1 MIQLLDELVINR
13 IAAGEVVDRPAS
25 AVKELVDN
33 ALDAGARRV
42 RVKLE
47 GGGLDLI
54 SVEDDGCGMVAEDLR
69 KAWLRHATSKM
80 VRFEDLSHVGTYG
93 FRGEALSSLASV
105 AEIRI
110 DTRHASE
117 PEGRA
122 IVVHGGN
129 LVTDAPSGWPRG
141 TRVEVRGLFA
151 GIPVRRRF
159 LGTAQAEAQRV
170 LGSLV
175 RQALARPDV
184 EFRLSHGNRE
194 LLAVNAGERRVRVRD
209 LLGRVADG
217 LVPVEWSDGRV
228 TVTGFVGGA
237 GTDRGR
243 ADMAHFSVN
252 RRPIQAGVLVRG
264 VARGLGL
271 PPGRHPVCV
280 LEITLPLEEVDINV
294 HPQKREVRFQAEAPL
309 FHAVAEAI
317 ASALDLRGE
326 LPLFQPAPVAATAP
340 EEPASGRHASLAGFE
355 PASFTTS
362 LPGFGPSDEDA
373 PAPLLTESDT
383 SAPVDAFEPPAAPDR
398 DQGDLFAERNPNL
411 VAFPSAR
418 RPEEPAEPVRAFSQA
433 GIQILQVEGYL
444 LCPLQGGLLCIDQRA
459 AHERVLFEQ
468 ALRGLEREGA
478 VPSQQLLFPRP
489 VELPVRERQT
499 ALAHLEDLR
508 ALSFDLEPFGGATL
522 LLRGIPASVGQDD
535 AESLLEELLG
545 AVAEEEPTRERLHR
559 AFAAGYARAAAL
571 RRTQELGAEERSA
584 LADDL
589 FACREPWQTPS
600 GAPTVTRISSTDLS
614 RFFR

>member
-1 MIQLLDELVINR
+1 MIRLLDELVINR

-25 AVKELVDN
+25 AVKELVEN
-33 ALDAGARRV
+33 ALDAGARRI

-69 KAWLRHATSKM
+69 LSWMRHATSKM
-80 VRFEDLSHVGTYG
+80 ARFEDLAQVGTYG

-105 AEIRI
+105 AEVRI

-129 LVTDAPSGWPRG
+129 LVSDAPSGWPRG

-170 LGSLV
+170 LTTLV

-184 EFRLSHGNRE
+184 EFRLAHGNRE
-194 LLAVNAGERRVRVRD
+194 LLSVAAGERRLRVRD

-217 LVPVEWSDGRV
+217 LVPVEWSDGRT

-243 ADMAHFSVN
+243 SDMAHFFVN
-252 RRPIQAGVLVRG
+252 RRPVNAGVLARG

-271 PPGRHPVCV
+271 PPGRHPICV

-294 HPQKREVRFQAEAPL
+294 HPQKREVRFQSEGPL
-309 FHAVAEAI
+309 FHAVSDAV

-326 LPLFQPAPVAATAP
+326 LPLFLPQDPGASTASSEDDATESVA
-340 EEPASGRHASLAGFE
+340 
-355 PASFTTS
+355 
-362 LPGFGPSDEDA
+362 LPGF
-373 PAPLLTESDT
+373 ESFQPFPGT
-383 SAPVDAFEPPAAPDR
+383 SATVSLREALATDHAPVDAIEPPDMPDR
-398 DQGDLFAERNPNL
+398 DQGDLFAARNPNF
-411 VAFPSAR
+411 VAFPSAK
-418 RPEEPAEPVRAFSQA
+418 PADEGGLEPARAFSQA
-433 GIQILQVEGYL
+433 GIQMLQIEGYL

-489 VELPVRERQT
+489 IDLPVREHQI
-499 ALAHLEDLR
+499 AIAHLDDLR
-508 ALSFDLEPFGGATL
+508 ALSFDLEPFGGATM
-522 LLRGIPASVGQDD
+522 LLRGVPASVGQDD
-535 AESLLEELLG
+535 AEGLLEELLG
-545 AVAEEEPTRERLHR
+545 AVADEEPTRERLHR
-559 AFAAGYARAAAL
+559 AFAAGYARSTAL
-571 RRTQELGAEERSA
+571 RRTQELGSEERSA

-589 FACREPWQTPS
+589 FACKEPWQTPS
-600 GAPTVTRISSTDLS
+600 GAPTVTRLSSSDLA

>member
-1 MIQLLDELVINR
+1 MIRLLDELVVNR

-25 AVKELVDN
+25 AAKELVDN

-69 KAWLRHATSKM
+69 LAWLRHATSKM
-80 VRFEDLSHVGTYG
+80 VRFEDLAHVGTYG

-105 AEIRI
+105 AELRI
-110 DTRHASE
+110 DSRHASE
-117 PEGRA
+117 PEGHA
-122 IVVHGGN
+122 VVVHGGN
-129 LVTDAPSGWPRG
+129 LVSDMPSGWPRG

-159 LGTAQAEAQRV
+159 LGSAQAEAQRV
-170 LGSLV
+170 LTALV

-184 EFRLSHGNRE
+184 EFKLSHGDRE
-194 LLAVNAGERRVRVRD
+194 LLSTHAGERKARVRD

-217 LVPVEWSDGRV
+217 LVPVDWTDGRV
-228 TVTGFVGGA
+228 TVTGFVGGP

-264 VARGLGL
+264 VAHGLGL
-271 PPGRHPVCV
+271 PPGRHPICV
-280 LEITLPLEEVDINV
+280 LEVTLPLEEVDINV
-294 HPQKREVRFQAEAPL
+294 HPQKREVRFQAEGPL
-309 FHAVAEAI
+309 FHAISDAV

-326 LPLFQPAPVAATAP
+326 LPLFFPSDPTSPAPSAADSSTSESAALP
-340 EEPASGRHASLAGFE
+340 GFE
-355 PASFTTS
+355 PPLS
-362 LPGFGPSDEDA
+362 LGTQHATISLREALDSG
-373 PAPLLTESDT
+373 TE
-383 SAPVDAFEPPAAPDR
+383 PVDAIAPPETPDR
-398 DQGDLFAERNPNL
+398 DQGDLFAARNPNL

-418 RPEEPAEPVRAFSQA
+418 RPEEPNPEPARAFSQA
-433 GIQILQVEGYL
+433 GIRMLQVEGYL

-459 AHERVLFEQ
+459 AHERVLYEQ

-489 VELPVRERQT
+489 IELPVRERQV
-499 ALAHLEDLR
+499 ALAHIEDLR
-508 ALSFDLEPFGGATL
+508 ALSFDLEPFGGTTL
-522 LLRGIPASVGQDD
+522 LLRGIPASVSQDD
-535 AESLLEELLG
+535 AEGLLEELLA
-545 AVAEEEPTRERLHR
+545 AVADEEPTRERLHR
-559 AFAAGYARAAAL
+559 AFAASYARSAAL
-571 RRTQELGAEERSA
+571 RRTHELGEEERSA

-589 FACREPWQTPS
+589 FACKEPWQTPA
-600 GAPTVTRISSTDLS
+600 GAPTVTRLSSADLA
-614 RFFR
+614 RLFR